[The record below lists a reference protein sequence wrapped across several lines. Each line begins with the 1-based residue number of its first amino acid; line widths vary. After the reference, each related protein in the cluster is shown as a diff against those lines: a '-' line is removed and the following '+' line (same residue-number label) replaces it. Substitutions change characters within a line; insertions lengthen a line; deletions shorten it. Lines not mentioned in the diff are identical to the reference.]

1 MIIYVCYTINVKI
14 IHKVYIHISLNVLCN
29 SFFIDIDSYT
39 FKHNTVLTLNE
50 WHRVDISVQFRK
62 ILEFVVNLQ
71 VARTWGLEKSLVGQV

>member
-50 WHRVDISVQFRK
+50 WHRVDKQFLSDSRFICCMVLISTK
-62 ILEFVVNLQ
+62 Q
-71 VARTWGLEKSLVGQV
+71 V